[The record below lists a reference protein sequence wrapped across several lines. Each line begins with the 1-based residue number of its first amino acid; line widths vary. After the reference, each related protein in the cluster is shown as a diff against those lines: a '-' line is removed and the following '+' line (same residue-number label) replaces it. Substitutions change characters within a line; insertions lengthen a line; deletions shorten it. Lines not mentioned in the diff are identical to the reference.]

1 MSDGNVDDDKHAAMD
16 LKALAK
22 RSFHVAET
30 TGCLTLSRLHLEQL
44 PPSVQNLPWLVEL
57 DLSHNNMSRFPGES
71 VAQCLTRL
79 RVVNLEHNHLHCI
92 EDVLALSRLPQLES
106 LNVHHNPMPLVQNR
120 IYFLEAR
127 HLLCIT
133 TSSMW
138 RMCFFVGSVQS
149 ETATEIERTRSCES
163 CGFPMLQRLN
173 GTDISHDDIATVERE
188 MGRKLRYDAAPPVA
202 FEGDTGSAK
211 KGKAT
216 RKTVKELHYKQSK
229 SATFPAPTKVPLLRY
244 AIDGN
249 TVPEPLYVDDDSDA
263 ADLLRVLGDRVE
275 TEEMERLRRE
285 LRLGLV
291 LHDGGGADATVPPTA
306 SDVAVWEGA
315 TWNTTI
321 QSFDSLANDQRCWVR
336 EKSKVATDASLKD
349 NPFEAN
355 VVLGNMIQAERS
367 RRLTQRAVDV
377 LTAPAWLSHPNGCG
391 RGIPT
396 AGAPSTGCSAGDQ
409 LIERLNAQHTRRI
422 VERNY
427 KLTEAF
433 CKQTFQVG
441 SVALAPDIRDV
452 IEADHKHM
460 QVANTKLM
468 SKVAVKCDLPLVD
481 SIDLTLSRVRNDN
494 AVESVVKS
502 LNSKHEKRLVQALI
516 DSDQQVVEEE
526 VRRQRIQEHKD
537 RMDVIACR
545 ARRPKSATSARKVSA
560 WQKRNVHALAA
571 RSKPSKDSVARELTG
586 NVERQQLGAR
596 RRILPY
602 QTIERVEDARLDTLP
617 RVTTKELL
625 VRCADIRMQSKESLM
640 DLARAKNEFV
650 EAEIQWELHRRDPIE
665 LLRRKV
671 QATACEGNEVM
682 IGNQEFIY
690 SAF

>member
-1 MSDGNVDDDKHAAMD
+1 
-16 LKALAK
+16 
-22 RSFHVAET
+22 
-30 TGCLTLSRLHLEQL
+30 
-44 PPSVQNLPWLVEL
+44 
-57 DLSHNNMSRFPGES
+57 
-71 VAQCLTRL
+71 
-79 RVVNLEHNHLHCI
+79 
-92 EDVLALSRLPQLES
+92 
-106 LNVHHNPMPLVQNR
+106 
-120 IYFLEAR
+120 
-127 HLLCIT
+127 
-133 TSSMW
+133 
-138 RMCFFVGSVQS
+138 
-149 ETATEIERTRSCES
+149 
-163 CGFPMLQRLN
+163 
-173 GTDISHDDIATVERE
+173 
-188 MGRKLRYDAAPPVA
+188 MGRKLRYDAGPPVA

-216 RKTVKELHYKQSK
+216 RKTVKEL

-306 SDVAVWEGA
+306 SDVAVGEGA

-336 EKSKVATDASLKD
+336 EKSKVATEASLKD

-355 VVLGNMIQAERS
+355 VVQTIVFVCVTS
-367 RRLTQRAVDV
+367 
-377 LTAPAWLSHPNGCG
+377 
-391 RGIPT
+391 
-396 AGAPSTGCSAGDQ
+396 ST
-409 LIERLNAQHTRRI
+409 
-422 VERNY
+422 
-427 KLTEAF
+427 
-433 CKQTFQVG
+433 
-441 SVALAPDIRDV
+441 
-452 IEADHKHM
+452 
-460 QVANTKLM
+460 
-468 SKVAVKCDLPLVD
+468 
-481 SIDLTLSRVRNDN
+481 SRVRNDN

-526 VRRQRIQEHKD
+526 
-537 RMDVIACR
+537 
-545 ARRPKSATSARKVSA
+545 
-560 WQKRNVHALAA
+560 
-571 RSKPSKDSVARELTG
+571 
-586 NVERQQLGAR
+586 
-596 RRILPY
+596 
-602 QTIERVEDARLDTLP
+602 
-617 RVTTKELL
+617 ELL